1 MNIHAFGSFSFY
13 AMSASDSSRK
23 CFHRVL
29 YVESND
35 MNRLHRALRC
45 IWLLTLIPISTLL
58 TSCFMIA
65 ACSSPIKGKP
75 KLNEASETSKD
86 PVNLAALDSMMP
98 GTYFATKALVQ
109 ASYPIREYSSS
120 KGQGKVL
127 TVLIG
132 DETSLFLSIHRQCKI
147 DSNWYFR
154 MEITNNGKKCLLK
167 PSWIYIYTSSRST

>member
-1 MNIHAFGSFSFY
+1 
-13 AMSASDSSRK
+13 
-23 CFHRVL
+23 
-29 YVESND
+29 
-35 MNRLHRALRC
+35 
-45 IWLLTLIPISTLL
+45 
-58 TSCFMIA
+58 MIA

-109 ASYPIREYSSS
+109 ASYPIREYNSS

-147 DSNWYFR
+147 DSNWYFL
-154 MEITNNGKKCLLK
+154 MVITNNGKIM
-167 PSWIYIYTSSRST
+167 SSETFMDIYTSSRSTYYHCPPYR

>member
-1 MNIHAFGSFSFY
+1 M
-13 AMSASDSSRK
+13 
-23 CFHRVL
+23 
-29 YVESND
+29 
-35 MNRLHRALRC
+35 
-45 IWLLTLIPISTLL
+45 IS
-58 TSCFMIA
+58 

-75 KLNEASETSKD
+75 KLNEASATSKD

-109 ASYPIREYSSS
+109 ASYPIREYNSS

-147 DSNWYFR
+147 DSNWYFL
-154 MEITNNGKKCLLK
+154 MEITNNGKMMSSETLMDIYQQSLNLVSL
-167 PSWIYIYTSSRST
+167 PSLQITAYFWWHSMKWQCA